1 MQVPKV
7 LHFDRWNVTFNGELW
22 MRACIEGCHDC
33 LLYYSKY
40 KVGRMEQLK
49 TFDHAKKQGG
59 GVWKLIP
66 YPLLP
71 MSSVCCICGILVGQ
85 KIPSVFSL

>member
-1 MQVPKV
+1 
-7 LHFDRWNVTFNGELW
+7 

-40 KVGRMEQLK
+40 KVGRMEQLE
-49 TFDHAKKQGG
+49 TFDQPKKQGG

-66 YPLLP
+66 YPILP
-71 MSSVCCICGILVGQ
+71 MSNVCCICGVLVGQ
-85 KIPSVFSL
+85 KIPSVLSL